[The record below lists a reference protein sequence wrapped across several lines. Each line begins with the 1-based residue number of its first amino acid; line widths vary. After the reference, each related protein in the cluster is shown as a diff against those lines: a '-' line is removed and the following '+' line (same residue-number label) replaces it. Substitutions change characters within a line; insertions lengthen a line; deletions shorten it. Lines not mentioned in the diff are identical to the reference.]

1 MQGAQEE
8 ERDDE
13 AGNLLEET
21 MATHLITWGNRIQI
35 QESQR
40 APNKTNPK
48 RPTPRHITIKMSKV
62 KEENPKNSRR
72 KQLMLMILI
81 SP

>member
-1 MQGAQEE
+1 
-8 ERDDE
+8 
-13 AGNLLEET
+13 

-62 KEENPKNSRR
+62 KEENPKNSKR
-72 KQLMLMILI
+72 KQLMLMILKPI
-81 SP
+81 SRVLGETLPAGNGTGHSKC